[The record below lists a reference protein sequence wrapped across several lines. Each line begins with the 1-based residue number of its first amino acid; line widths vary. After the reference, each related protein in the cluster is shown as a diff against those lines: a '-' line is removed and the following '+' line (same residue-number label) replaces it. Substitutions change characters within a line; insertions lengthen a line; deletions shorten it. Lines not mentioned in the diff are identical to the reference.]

1 MELVVETD
9 GGDPRSMP
17 GPVGGSKAER
27 REQVLA
33 GVYRDKVVVLR
44 RVARGL
50 TGDAGVAEELVQ
62 DAFIRTLGA
71 RRAPEDPDELFFYLV
86 RVVTNVSRSHLA
98 KATRRAARRQST
110 RLDDRPGSA
119 STAGSGPGA
128 GDGPGDLADA
138 VARLPQ
144 RQREVVFLRYWL
156 DLGVEQT
163 ARTMGISAGAVK
175 THASR
180 ALSQLRGQLDELPD
194 EPPEARTDDSEDD
207 QP

>member
-9 GGDPRSMP
+9 GGEPSP
-17 GPVGGSKAER
+17 ALESAGVSKGEH

-98 KATRRAARRQST
+98 KATRRAARRRST
-110 RLDDRPGSA
+110 HLDEDPGSTSG
-119 STAGSGPGA
+119 STPGSSLGDGG

-156 DLGVEQT
+156 DLGVDQT

-180 ALSQLRGQLDELPD
+180 ALGQLRGQLDGLPD
-194 EPPEARTDDSEDD
+194 ELPDDSEDD